1 MLLLSVCVGLFVL
14 LACVF
19 VHSTRVASLCVL
31 AAQSL
36 VENIASLVGGATA
49 NRFGPGGRG
58 HALLVG
64 AFTALG
70 MLIQFL
76 MYIAPAGAWYLPNG
90 AAIPAPLRTLV
101 FAPLTLENSL
111 EEVRLACKCDFGRLQ
126 GVVVGVKGAGAAA
139 AAAAEV
145 ATSA

>member
-1 MLLLSVCVGLFVL
+1 MLLLSVSVGLFVL

-36 VENIASLVGGATA
+36 VENLATIVGGATA
-49 NRFGPGGRG
+49 KRFGPGSRG
-58 HALLVG
+58 HPVLVG
-64 AFTALG
+64 ALTALG

-76 MYIAPAGAWYLPNG
+76 LYIAPADAWYLPNG

-101 FAPLTLENSL
+101 SAPLTLENSL
-111 EEVRLACKCDFGRLQ
+111 EEVRLACKCDFGRLH
-126 GVVVGVKGAGAAA
+126 GVVVGAKGVGAAA
-139 AAAAEV
+139 AAAADM
-145 ATSA
+145 ASA